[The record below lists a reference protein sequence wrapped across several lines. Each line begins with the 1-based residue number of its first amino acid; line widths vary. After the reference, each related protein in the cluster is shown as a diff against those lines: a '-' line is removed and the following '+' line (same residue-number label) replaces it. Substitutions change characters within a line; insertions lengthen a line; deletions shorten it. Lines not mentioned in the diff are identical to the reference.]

1 MRLCLRAKPL
11 RGGRGLLTVN
21 LIRSEVGARQMRG
34 EDNLEGEDEGLS
46 DEDDYE
52 EYEELVRPPPHGE
65 KAH

>member
-1 MRLCLRAKPL
+1 
-11 RGGRGLLTVN
+11 
-21 LIRSEVGARQMRG
+21 MRG